1 MTRSCSLP
9 PSSPFASWPTA
20 LLETLCRS
28 YQAHGSKVDGRT
40 IASLPEAF
48 EWGNEK
54 EPADFAEALTK
65 AHVENIKVVYDR
77 AVLHSGLWKFVD
89 FIFEN
94 WKSDNCGMV
103 FSMTF
108 ENKHSLRSFLDASPR
123 FCRDTPYM
131 QYFHQDH
138 KGAGERVLVPTHQCW
153 REVVNGSPGLHICLK
168 NNDHFNNSVHVD
180 PHQIVTG
187 KYPGI
192 CTESAELG
200 GTCQYDLLSMVKH
213 GYDIRKLFGV

>member
-138 KGAGERVLVPTHQCW
+138 KGAGER
-153 REVVNGSPGLHICLK
+153 
-168 NNDHFNNSVHVD
+168 
-180 PHQIVTG
+180 
-187 KYPGI
+187 
-192 CTESAELG
+192 
-200 GTCQYDLLSMVKH
+200 
-213 GYDIRKLFGV
+213 